1 MSLVPHLTG
10 MESTGPTPRVL
21 ILDDHRIMR
30 LMLQDLLTHAKYAV
44 TPAET
49 AAEAWE
55 LMLQPFEDQP
65 FTLEHTPVAVEPF
78 EMLIID
84 RMLPGM
90 DGMDMVR
97 KVREHPKLR
106 STYIIFVTAK
116 GRTEDLVAGL
126 ESGADE
132 YVAKPFEPTELLAR
146 VKAGLRIR
154 ALQRELAHYE
164 HQLAAVHLATTAAH
178 EINNPLMILLGNL
191 DLLRK
196 KLEQCG
202 DAEIATRLENIN
214 RAAERIH
221 KVANSL
227 RSLKEVRLKTYAN
240 KIKMI
245 ELENVSTV

>member
-10 MESTGPTPRVL
+10 LGSTGPTPRIL

-30 LMLQDLLTHAKYAV
+30 LMLQDLLTHAQYSV

-49 AAEAWE
+49 AGEAWE
-55 LMLQPFEDQP
+55 LLLQPFEDQP
-65 FTLEHTPVAVEPF
+65 FTLEQPVAAAEPF

-97 KVREHPKLR
+97 KVRAHPQLR

-154 ALQRELAHYE
+154 ALQRELAHFE

-196 KLEQCG
+196 KLEQTG
-202 DAEIATRLENIN
+202 DAEVATRLENIN

-221 KVANSL
+221 KVANGL